1 MCLVVLEGSYQ
12 EGHLVLE
19 GSLIVIV
26 AISMSLYGFQSILKF
41 VLLFELRDTVGWQ
54 NEQVMRSMDVQV
66 WMHKLD
72 IVLNLFPP
80 PSLTVQWG

>member
-1 MCLVVLEGSYQ
+1 MSLVVLEGSYR

-26 AISMSLYGFQSILKF
+26 VISMSLYGLQSILKF

-54 NEQVMRSMDVQV
+54 NEQVMRNMDV
-66 WMHKLD
+66 
-72 IVLNLFPP
+72 
-80 PSLTVQWG
+80 

>member
-1 MCLVVLEGSYQ
+1 MVLEGSYQ

-26 AISMSLYGFQSILKF
+26 VISISLYGLQSILKF

-54 NEQVMRSMDVQV
+54 NEQVMRSMDV
-66 WMHKLD
+66 
-72 IVLNLFPP
+72 
-80 PSLTVQWG
+80 

>member
-1 MCLVVLEGSYQ
+1 MSLVVLEGSYQ

-26 AISMSLYGFQSILKF
+26 VISMSLYSLHSILKF

-54 NEQVMRSMDVQV
+54 NEQVMRSMPISST
-66 WMHKLD
+66 L
-72 IVLNLFPP
+72 P
-80 PSLTVQWG
+80 